1 MMPDIS
7 FDPST
12 TALVA
17 IDLQHGI
24 VNLETVP
31 HVSADVVSR
40 TAQITKALRAAGGTI
55 IFVRVT
61 NREDGADALSPTTDI
76 VPPAP
81 APKPSYW
88 AELVPK
94 LGLKDSDIIVTK
106 RQWGAFYGTDL
117 ELHLR
122 RRGIR
127 TIILTG
133 IATNIGV
140 ESTARDAFERGFDQ
154 IFVEDATAALNADAH
169 KGSFALFGRMG
180 RVRSTEQVLDALAG

>member
-1 MMPDIS
+1 MADIVIH
-7 FDPST
+7 PEA

-31 HVSADVVSR
+31 HKSGDVVDN
-40 TAQITKALRAAGGTI
+40 AAKIAKALRAKGGTV

-61 NREDGADALSPTTDI
+61 NSEDGGDALKPATDV
-76 VPPAP
+76 VPPVAP
-81 APKPSYW
+81 PRPSYW
-88 AELVPK
+88 SELVPK
-94 LGLKDSDIIVTK
+94 LGFKDSDIIVTK

-117 ELHLR
+117 EMHLR
-122 RRGIR
+122 RRGIK
-127 TIILTG
+127 TIILLG

-140 ESTARDAFERGFDQ
+140 ESTARDAYERGFDQ

-169 KGSFALFGRMG
+169 RHSFGLFGRIG
-180 RVRSTEQVLDALAG
+180 RVRSTEQVLDAIDQ

>member
-1 MMPDIS
+1 MADLTL
-7 FDPST
+7 DPAT

-31 HVSADVVSR
+31 HKSADVVDN
-40 TAQITKALRAAGGTI
+40 TAKIANALRLKGGVA

-61 NREDGADALSPTTDI
+61 NSEDGSDALKPTTDI
-76 VPPAP
+76 VPPVAP
-81 APKPSYW
+81 PRPTYW

-94 LGLKDSDIIVTK
+94 LGVKQTDIVVTK

-117 ELHLR
+117 EMHLR
-122 RRGIR
+122 RRGIK

-133 IATNIGV
+133 ISTNIGV
-140 ESTARDAFERGFDQ
+140 ESTARDAYERGFDQ
-154 IFVEDATAALNADAH
+154 VFVEDATAALNVDAH
-169 KGSFALFGRMG
+169 KGSFGLFGRIG
-180 RVRSTEQVLDALAG
+180 RVRSTEQVLDAIGE